1 MNPPKTPQQTDTAIA
16 PAHDAHDGT
25 LMVHEKLLDA
35 LTPGFQAEF
44 DPDEADRVG
53 AFSEDA
59 LDEKDAL
66 DSSDDLKDAQA

>member
-1 MNPPKTPQQTDTAIA
+1 MNPAKTPQQTDTAVA
-16 PAHDAHDGT
+16 SAHDAHDGT

-44 DPDEADRVG
+44 DPEEADRVG

>member
-1 MNPPKTPQQTDTAIA
+1 MSQPNKPQQTDPAMA
-16 PAHDAHDGT
+16 PADDAHEGT

-44 DPDEADRVG
+44 DPEEADRVG

-59 LDEKDAL
+59 LAEQDAL
-66 DSSDDLKDAQA
+66 ASSDDLKDAQA